1 MMIWLRSALF
11 TLLQLLITPL
21 FSVLALLTYP
31 LTPMARYRIIT
42 HWATLFMWLTEVI
55 LGIRYRVLG
64 AERIS
69 KVPSIVLAKHQSAW
83 ETMAFQ
89 RIFPPQV
96 WVLKKELLR
105 VPFIGWGLAMTSP
118 IAIDRDAGRQA
129 LKQTLQQGRE
139 RLDWGFWV
147 VIFPEGTR
155 VAPGT
160 RGKYQIGGA
169 WLAVH
174 TGAPVVPVAH
184 NAGEFWGKNAFLK
197 RPGTITVSIGDP
209 IDPAGMNAQELTR
222 RVEAW
227 IEGEM
232 ERISPDRGS
241 RTADRAPAGDT

>member
-1 MMIWLRSALF
+1 MTWLRSALF
-11 TLLQLLITPL
+11 TLLQLTITPL
-21 FSVLALLTYP
+21 YSVLALLTFP
-31 LTPMARYRIIT
+31 LPPLERYRIIT
-42 HWATLFMWLTEVI
+42 HWATINLWLARR
-55 LGIRYRVLG
+55 LCGIRYRVLG
-64 AERIS
+64 AERIPR
-69 KVPSIVLAKHQSAW
+69 VPSIVLAKHQSAW

-105 VPFIGWGLAMTSP
+105 IPFIGWGLAMTSP

-129 LKQTLQQGRE
+129 LKQTLHQGRE
-139 RLDWGFWV
+139 RLAGGFWV

-184 NAGEFWGKNAFLK
+184 NAGEFWGKNALLK
-197 RPGTITVSIGDP
+197 RPGTITVSIGEA
-209 IDPAGMNAQELTR
+209 IDPAGLNAQELSA
-222 RVEAW
+222 RVESW

-232 ERISPDRGS
+232 EKISGVRS
-241 RTADRAPAGDT
+241 EA

>member
-1 MMIWLRSALF
+1 MMTWLRSALF
-11 TLLQLLITPL
+11 TLLQFLITPL
-21 FSVLALLTYP
+21 FSILALLTYP
-31 LTPMARYRIIT
+31 LSPHGRYRVISQ
-42 HWATLFMWLTEVI
+42 WAALFMWLARAI

-64 AERIS
+64 AERIP

-96 WVLKKELLR
+96 WVLKRELLR
-105 VPFIGWGLAMTSP
+105 IPFMGWGLAMTSP

-129 LKQTLQQGRE
+129 LKQTLQQGRD
-139 RLDWGFWV
+139 RLARGFWV

-155 VAPGT
+155 VEPGT

-184 NAGEFWGKNAFLK
+184 NAGEFWGKNAILK
-197 RPGTITVSIGDP
+197 RPGTITVSIGEP
-209 IDPAGMNAQELTR
+209 IDPAGLSAQELTA
-222 RVEAW
+222 RVEDW

-232 ERISPDRGS
+232 ERISFQDRGS
-241 RTADRAPAGDT
+241 RIED